1 MGRFEKV
8 IDTEGRVFEP
18 LECGG
23 YWILWEAPVGIKNE
37 GLVRLSNSMPIPLK
51 GGRSKASPATPL
63 CLGPRGLWLPD
74 RGGSLKRLH
83 RPNRYEVWLLG
94 FEGKPGFKVIPT
106 LDAFASMRAL

>member
-8 IDTEGRVFEP
+8 IDTEGRVFKP

-51 GGRSKASPATPL
+51 GGRSKASPAHPSVSWAKGPVVARPGWVPEEASSAQPL
-63 CLGPRGLWLPD
+63 
-74 RGGSLKRLH
+74 
-83 RPNRYEVWLLG
+83 
-94 FEGKPGFKVIPT
+94 
-106 LDAFASMRAL
+106 